1 MLLGF
6 YFLVVIMYNSLS
18 FEPKKHQ
25 LSIALDYDETFTA
38 DRELWINFVVLAKGS
53 NHKVTFVTYRFDN
66 GLNADIIE
74 DAYHLKIPIIFTG
87 GKQKSTCFKA
97 DIWIDDN
104 PIIIPSIEV
113 MGDFYDKNL

>member
-6 YFLVVIMYNSLS
+6 YFLREYMYNSLS
-18 FEPKKHQ
+18 FEPKKYQ

-38 DRELWINFVVLAKGS
+38 DRELWTNFIILAKGS

-74 DAYHLKIPIIFTG
+74 DAYHLGISYVFTG
-87 GKQKSTCFKA
+87 GKQKSECFKA
-97 DIWIDDN
+97 DIWIDDS
-104 PIIIPSIEV
+104 PITIPSIEA